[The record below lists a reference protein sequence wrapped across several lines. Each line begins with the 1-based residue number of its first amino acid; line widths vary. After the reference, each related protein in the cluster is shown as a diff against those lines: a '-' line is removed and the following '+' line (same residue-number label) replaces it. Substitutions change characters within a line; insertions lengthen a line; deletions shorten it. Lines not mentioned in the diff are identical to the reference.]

1 MKVYKRILKGLLCAN
16 VMFVLIAAS
25 CGYQKEQRE
34 KEIAR
39 TNAALSGQH
48 KDNAKDISKK
58 KVIPV
63 GKTVGIYINTQG
75 SYGCEWEKI
84 KSCKK
89 PFDQRRLYTE
99 TEWRNNENK
108 ETADSGDHR
117 L

>member
-75 SYGCEWEKI
+75 ILVIDTGEVTDVNGKNQI
-84 KSCKK
+84 LQK
-89 PFDQRRLYTE
+89 TV
-99 TEWRNNENK
+99 
-108 ETADSGDHR
+108 
-117 L
+117 

>member
-39 TNAALSGQH
+39 
-48 KDNAKDISKK
+48 
-58 KVIPV
+58 
-63 GKTVGIYINTQG
+63 
-75 SYGCEWEKI
+75 
-84 KSCKK
+84 
-89 PFDQRRLYTE
+89 
-99 TEWRNNENK
+99 NNENK